1 MLLRLAVDRMRDLA
15 HFPLTSPSRHAKKRE
30 YLARISRDFM
40 LTKDVAQALGGR
52 LEGDGTIDVD
62 RLVHPERAQRPSDL
76 AVAMSAE
83 AAATLP
89 RTKARAVVI
98 AAGRPVAPGTF
109 PAIIAVGE
117 TRMTLAKLT
126 ALFDPGPPHDSG
138 VHRSAVVAPDAILGA
153 DVCIGAYAVIGSR
166 VRIGTGTIVMPL
178 VTIGA
183 QAAIGA
189 DCLLHSG
196 VRIGHGCTLGD
207 RVIVH
212 GNVVIG
218 ADGFSF
224 APDLMSASAF
234 TAGVKVT
241 RVHSL
246 GNVAIGDDVEIGA
259 CTTIDRATLE
269 STRIGRGS
277 KIDDHVHIGHNVT
290 IGESCILC
298 GMVGI
303 SGSVVLGDRV
313 RLGGGVGI
321 GDYVRVG
328 DQAVIAAGSGVAT
341 DVQAN
346 AFFSGYPAQPHERTL
361 EQLLYLR
368 RQRRLHDKVEA
379 MASRLDALER
389 TGKK

>member
-1 MLLRLAVDRMRDLA
+1 
-15 HFPLTSPSRHAKKRE
+15 
-30 YLARISRDFM
+30 M
-40 LTKDVAQALGGR
+40 LTQDIAQALGGR
-52 LEGDGTIDVD
+52 LDGDGTIDVD
-62 RLVHPERAQRPSDL
+62 RLVHPDRAERPSDL

-89 RTKARAVVI
+89 RSKARAVVI
-98 AAGRPVAPGTF
+98 AEGRPVASGAF
-109 PAIIAVGE
+109 PAIIAVGQ
-117 TRMTLAKLT
+117 TRMALAKLT

-138 VHRSAVVAPDAILGA
+138 IHPSALVAPDAGLGEG
-153 DVCIGAYAVIGSR
+153 VCIGAYAVIGPRAR
-166 VRIGTGTIVMPL
+166 VGSGTVVMPQ
-178 VTIGA
+178 VMIGA
-183 QAAIGA
+183 EAAIGA

-196 VRIGHGCTLGD
+196 VRVGHGCTLGD

-212 GNVVIG
+212 GNAVIG

-234 TAGVKVT
+234 TAEVTVT

-246 GNVAIGDDVEIGA
+246 GNVEIGDDVEIGA
-259 CTTIDRATLE
+259 CTTVDRATLE

-321 GDYVRVG
+321 GDHVRIG

-341 DVQAN
+341 DVPAN
-346 AFFSGYPAQPHERTL
+346 AFFSGYPAQPHPRTV
-361 EQLLYLR
+361 EQHLYLR
-368 RQRRLHDKVEA
+368 RQRRLHDKVQA

-389 TGKK
+389 TVKK